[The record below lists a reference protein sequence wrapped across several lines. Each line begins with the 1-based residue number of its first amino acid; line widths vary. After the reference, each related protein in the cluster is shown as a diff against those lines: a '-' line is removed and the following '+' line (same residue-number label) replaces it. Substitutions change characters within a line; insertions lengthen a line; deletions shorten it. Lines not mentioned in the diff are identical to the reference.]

1 MMSSSD
7 SLNLEQRHAV
17 EDTEGPIC
25 IIAGPGTGK
34 TKTLI
39 SRMLYLLDEK
49 NIAPGKILAITF
61 TKKAAKE
68 IQERLSSSYT
78 GTLPKITTFHGLG
91 YDLLKASGEDI
102 QIASDRIREEV
113 AERVI
118 KTVKNLEKMTI
129 KDVLLLISNY
139 KNNLQNTADE
149 ATMSALTLY
158 DGILKEEAMIDY
170 DDLLQRT
177 YSLLKQNSTPH
188 LFDYVMIDEFQD
200 TNEIQYEM
208 IKKLT
213 GNNIFVIGDPLQS
226 IYSFRGADDTIF
238 QRFKDDFTITKEIT
252 LQTNYRSVSQV
263 IAVSAALFSHIIPLT
278 PATSE
283 EGTVTMIRTLNE
295 YTEATKIVDEI
306 STIMGGMDLIQA
318 GNRKRECVT
327 SAHFSDFA
335 VIYRTHK
342 ISRVLQQRF
351 EESGIPYQVVGGNSP
366 YESKEAAFI
375 IECLEYIQS
384 GSTDVLMDILGSSIL
399 QIDKKLRVAYK
410 TGANMTGK
418 NNLTKVLASLQELV
432 TAAPSLRVSQLVDE
446 IVTRFHIKEYMSKK
460 SGHMNSLQQIY
471 SNIIRFDGYADGL
484 ARSINYFRYLK
495 EHEYYDNTADRVTLL
510 TMHAAKGLEF
520 SYVFI
525 CGLEENSIP
534 FVRAG
539 QKPEH
544 IEEERRL
551 LYVALTRAK
560 HHIYLL
566 EAKERNRTKTQM
578 SRFKKEILIPLVTE
592 VEDEAAVK
600 LERKQELARLKKNQ
614 IALF

>member
-1 MMSSSD
+1 MSLSD
-7 SLNLEQRHAV
+7 SLNPEQIRAV
-17 EDTEGPIC
+17 ETIDGPVC

-39 SRMLYLLDEK
+39 SRILYLLDNK
-49 NIAPGKILAITF
+49 NIAPQKILAITF
-61 TKKAAKE
+61 TKKAAAE
-68 IQERLSSSYT
+68 IKERLSKRYD
-78 GTLPKITTFHGLG
+78 GTIPKITTFHGLG
-91 YDLLKASGEDI
+91 YDLLKASGADI
-102 QIASDRIREEV
+102 QIASDRVREEV

-118 KTVKNLEKMTI
+118 KAVKSLEKMTI
-129 KDVLLLISNY
+129 KDLLLLISNY
-139 KNNLQNTADE
+139 KNNLHNTADE
-149 ATMSALTLY
+149 STISAVMRY
-158 DGILKEEAMIDY
+158 DEMLKEEDVIDY

-177 YSLLKQNSTPH
+177 YSLLEQQNT
-188 LFDYVMIDEFQD
+188 LQTFDYVMIDEFQD

-263 IAVSAALFSHIIPLT
+263 IAVSAALFPHVAPLI

-283 EGTVTMIRTLNE
+283 EGMVTLIRTLNE

-318 GNRKRECVT
+318 GNRKREGIT

-351 EESGIPYQVVGGNSP
+351 EESGIPYQIVGGDSP
-366 YESKEAAFI
+366 YETREAAFI
-375 IECLEYIQS
+375 IACLEYIQS
-384 GSTDVLMDILGSSIL
+384 ASTEVLMDILASSIL
-399 QIDKKLRVAYK
+399 QIDKQLRIAYK
-410 TGANMTGK
+410 SGK
-418 NNLTKVLASLQELV
+418 SLSGNNKITQTLASLQELK
-432 TAAPSLRVSQLVDE
+432 TRSSELRVSQIVDE
-446 IVTRFHIKEYMSKK
+446 IITRFHIKEYMSKK
-460 SGHMNSLQQIY
+460 SGYMNSLQQIY

-484 ARSINYFRYLK
+484 ARCMNYFTYLK

-525 CGLEENSIP
+525 CGFEENSIP

-539 QKPEH
+539 QKSEH

-560 HHIYLL
+560 HRIYLL
-566 EAKERNRTKTQM
+566 EAKERNRNKTQM
-578 SRFKKEILIPLVTE
+578 SRFKKEILISVMRE
-592 VEDEAAVK
+592 VEDEVAVK
-600 LERKQELARLKKNQ
+600 LERKKEITRLKKNQ